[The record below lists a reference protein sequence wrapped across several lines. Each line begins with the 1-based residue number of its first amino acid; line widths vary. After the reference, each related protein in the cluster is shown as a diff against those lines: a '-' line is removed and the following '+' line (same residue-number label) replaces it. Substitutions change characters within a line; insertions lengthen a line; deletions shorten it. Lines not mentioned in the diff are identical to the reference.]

1 MVPVIHLIHFIQKN
15 KQNIVHTTTTNFQC
29 NSTKEITN
37 NNDNNKKKNKLKNK
51 NKNKKKKIK
60 NKK

>member
-15 KQNIVHTTTTNFQC
+15 KQNIVHTTNFQC